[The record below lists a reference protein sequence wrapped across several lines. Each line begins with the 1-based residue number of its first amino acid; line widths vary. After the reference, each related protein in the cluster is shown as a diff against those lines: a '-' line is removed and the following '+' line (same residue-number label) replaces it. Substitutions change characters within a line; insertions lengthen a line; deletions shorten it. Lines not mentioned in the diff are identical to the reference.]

1 MSHTMMTTESRHI
14 EMVETTRYLRGY
26 MALVW
31 INGALVQVFSGG
43 SKRDVEADAAQY
55 MHMYR
60 GGLL

>member
-1 MSHTMMTTESRHI
+1 
-14 EMVETTRYLRGY
+14 MVETTRYLRGY
-26 MALVW
+26 MAYVW

>member
-1 MSHTMMTTESRHI
+1 
-14 EMVETTRYLRGY
+14 MVETTRYLRGY

>member
-26 MALVW
+26 MAYVW
-31 INGALVQVFSGG
+31 IGGHIVQVFSGG
-43 SKRDVEADAAQY
+43 SRRDVEADAAQY